1 MQHHKFKHLT
11 DIITNLGK
19 RLNLENKMTIKAD
32 MISVG
37 TMYTNTTD
45 DQILTVLSKIELPK
59 DLLLISCLV
68 YSKNGEQKISKII
81 YKKNQ
86 EFPGFM
92 HWRWRHL
99 L

>member
-1 MQHHKFKHLT
+1 
-11 DIITNLGK
+11 
-19 RLNLENKMTIKAD
+19 MTIKAD

-37 TMYTNTTD
+37 TMYQDITND
-45 DQILTVLSKIELPK
+45 EILTVLSKIELPK
-59 DLLLISCLV
+59 DTLLISCLV
-68 YSKNGEQKISKII
+68 YGNSGAQKISKII

-92 HWRWRHL
+92 YWRWRHL